1 MRYFKLITYT
11 SGEEY
16 ETKETLIDEPTFR
29 QFQKAIVD
37 QKDFIVLENKV
48 IKRGMIKEILPADDI
63 IKEYERSGITP
74 KQLGLKETPELEE
87 KKVGGFLESL

>member
-29 QFQKAIVD
+29 QFQKAIVE

-48 IKRGMIKEILPADDI
+48 IKRSMIKEILPADDI
-63 IKEYERSGITP
+63 IAEYERSGITP
-74 KQLGLKETPELEE
+74 KQLGLKENIKLEE